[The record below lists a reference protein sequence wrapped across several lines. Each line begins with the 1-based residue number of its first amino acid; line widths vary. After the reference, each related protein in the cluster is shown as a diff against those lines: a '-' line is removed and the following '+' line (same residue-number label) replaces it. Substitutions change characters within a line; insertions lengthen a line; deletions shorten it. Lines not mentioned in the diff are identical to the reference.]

1 MLVAAAAQCDRILDN
16 MNRRNFVAGAAG
28 ASLLAPISMAA
39 ESQNSETPAH
49 KPPAHKPM
57 ILELRKLQLRNT
69 TDNQRGRATDFLSKT
84 YAPALTQAGAV
95 TVGLFSPVIAA
106 DSPFVLA
113 LASYPSLDAFDQV
126 QTKLWSDESFSK
138 EAEKATSG
146 PLLFQRMEVSLL
158 KGFPGFPG
166 IELQQGDT
174 GKTGRIFEMRT
185 YESSTPISLKKK
197 IKMFEDGEI
206 DIFRKYGLAPI
217 FFGEQ
222 LAGGKMPNLTYMV
235 AFENVTTRDANWR
248 GFATSAEWKKLSS
261 TPGLSDGDVVSNI
274 SNMLLSP
281 LPGSQVR

>member
-1 MLVAAAAQCDRILDN
+1 

-28 ASLLAPISMAA
+28 DSLFAPLALDAL
-39 ESQNSETPAH
+39 TPTSAQQS
-49 KPPAHKPM
+49 KKPM
-57 ILELRKLQLRNT
+57 ILELRKIQLRNT
-69 TDNQRGRATDFLSKT
+69 TDNQRGRATEFISKV

-95 TVGLFSPVIAA
+95 TVGLFSPMIAA
-106 DSPFVLA
+106 DSPFVLT
-113 LASYPSLDAFDQV
+113 LASYSSLDAFDQV
-126 QTKLWSDESFSK
+126 QTKLWGDEAFLK
-138 EAEKATSG
+138 EAERATSG

-166 IELQQGDT
+166 IEVQPADAS
-174 GKTGRIFEMRT
+174 KPARIFEMRT
-185 YESSTPISLKKK
+185 YESSTPLSLKKK

-235 AFENVTTRDANWR
+235 AFENVTARDACWR
-248 GFATSAEWKKLSS
+248 GFGGSPEWKKLSS

-274 SNMLLSP
+274 SNMLLAP
-281 LPGSQVR
+281 LAGSQVR